1 MWGELLKVA
10 MKRGR
15 GKGKKDVRDRGKGK
29 KDVSVSQQEGEDLT
43 SSSTSASATPTTS
56 LISSSSTFNAKN
68 ISKATPA
75 IGKEDLVGTAFRI
88 KTSLVDVDTLLKG
101 SIALDEIR
109 EKDRKK
115 GTKKKERKGAEKEL
129 ESATKKNKNKF
140 KLRGLV
146 PPKAKSV
153 FGNIINFFVT
163 LLLGK
168 VLFALI
174 DNIGVLEGIAKGL
187 IGVSNFLLKWG
198 GKLLNAF
205 VGVIDFGYKIYDGL
219 RGTVGNLFGESGM
232 QVFDKLSKT
241 FVLLL
246 NTALIAAMAGS
257 KVNQGLDIVRGRRFG
272 KTPRNTI
279 RRYARRF
286 GEKAARRKFGTA
298 AVKASGKK
306 FARSG
311 VTRLARA
318 GASKVLGRGGSKA
331 LLRLTKNFVS
341 PVAKRIPFVGG
352 LIDFAL
358 NVFVFK
364 EPPGKAAFK
373 AIGAGLGA
381 WILGAVASIVPGIGT
396 LIGGIAGGF
405 IGDALGGLIYDM
417 VFGKKSDLDLKGDSQ
432 NLENKG
438 KDLSATATS
447 GAITAATSKPV
458 RKLAKSKPVRQTFK
472 KAAKFATKKTTHAG
486 LRTLGKNATKQALKS
501 SKNILKSAKKL
512 ISPIVKRIPFLGP
525 LIDFLLNVFVFKE
538 PLGRSAFMAIGA
550 GVGAWLGGMIG
561 TLAGPAGTIVGA
573 FLGGAGGDML
583 GGAIYDSI
591 FKGKDP
597 EKKGDVETKDSSKS
611 SKVSTSSNGGAESIK
626 GKTEN
631 ISEGIESYAE
641 YEEEGSTT
649 YVISQK
655 SSPSDSGGDG
665 GNKTDETALK
675 MTEGMMLA
683 SSLRESAPS
692 VFAELAKR

>member
-1 MWGELLKVA
+1 MLGALMAKN
-10 MKRGR
+10 MFK
-15 GKGKKDVRDRGKGK
+15 GKGKNDVPASQQTV
-29 KDVSVSQQEGEDLT
+29 DVEASPVVSQ
-43 SSSTSASATPTTS
+43 PTTP
-56 LISSSSTFNAKN
+56 LISSSSTFNAKS
-68 ISKATPA
+68 ISKSTSA

-115 GTKKKERKGAEKEL
+115 GGKKKERKDTEKEL
-129 ESATKKNKNKF
+129 ESASKKNKNKF

-146 PPKAKSV
+146 PPKAKSI

-168 VLFALI
+168 VLMGLI
-174 DNIGVLEGIAKGL
+174 DNVGLFAAIAKGL
-187 IGVSNFLLKWG
+187 VGVSNFLLKWG

-257 KVNQGLDIVRGRRFG
+257 RVNQGLDIVRGRRFG

-311 VTRLARA
+311 LTRVARA

-341 PVAKRIPFVGG
+341 PVIKRIPLIGG

-381 WILGAVASIVPGIGT
+381 WLLGALGSIVPGLGTFIGAV
-396 LIGGIAGGF
+396 AGGF
-405 IGDALGGLIYDM
+405 VGDALGGLIYDL
-417 VFGKKSDLDLKGDSQ
+417 VFAKKSTTDLKGDADLKEAASG
-432 NLENKG
+432 N
-438 KDLSATATS
+438 KDLSQTAIS
-447 GAITAATSKPV
+447 GAVTA
-458 RKLAKSKPVRQTFK
+458 KPVRQAAVATTK
-472 KAAKFATKKTTHAG
+472 KVAKVATKKATKIG
-486 LRTLGKNATKQALKS
+486 LKTVGKGATKQVLKS
-501 SKNILKSAKKL
+501 SKNILKAAKKI
-512 ISPIVKRIPFLGP
+512 ISPIVKRIPFIGA
-525 LIDFLLNVFVFKE
+525 LIDFLLNAFVFKE

-550 GVGAWLGGMIG
+550 GVGAWLGGLLG
-561 TLAGPAGTIVGA
+561 TLIPVPGVGTAIGA

-583 GGAIYDSI
+583 GGAIYDAI
-591 FKGKDP
+591 FSGKDP
-597 EKKGDVETKDSSKS
+597 EKKGDGGDKDSSKPT
-611 SKVSTSSNGGAESIK
+611 VSTSSGGNNGSGGIE

-631 ISEGIESYAE
+631 MSEGIESYAE

-655 SSPSDSGGDG
+655 SSPSDSGGDSK
-665 GNKTDETALK
+665 NKTDETALK

-683 SSLRESAPS
+683 SSLRESGPS
-692 VFAELAKR
+692 VYSELYKR